1 MQFISGETALRQ
13 RRMTVRKPWG
23 GTRERAGWFSG
34 GEYFCLDFV
43 EKKAD
48 LVIDSSFFIICPPQV
63 GTVFTEARLRVFWR
77 ETFDV
82 IALRKGEDIVGE
94 RVLVSMRLPKE
105 AAPFAGPCY
114 TK

>member
-23 GTRERAGWFSG
+23 GTREREGWFSG

-48 LVIDSSFFIICPPQV
+48 LVIDSSFFIICPPTGGNRV
-63 GTVFTEARLRVFWR
+63 YRSEAQSIL
-77 ETFDV
+77 
-82 IALRKGEDIVGE
+82 
-94 RVLVSMRLPKE
+94 
-105 AAPFAGPCY
+105 AGNL
-114 TK
+114 